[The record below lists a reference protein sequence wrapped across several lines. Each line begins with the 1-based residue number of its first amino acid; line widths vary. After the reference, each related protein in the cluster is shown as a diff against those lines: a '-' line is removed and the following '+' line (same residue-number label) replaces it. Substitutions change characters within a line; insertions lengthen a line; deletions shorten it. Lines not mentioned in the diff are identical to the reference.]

1 MSPESLLGKKL
12 TSRES
17 LEAFYQQLLADPVLQ
32 EPLRVASDRESF
44 VRIGVQLGK
53 EHGYSFTAEELDEAI
68 LEAAEN
74 EGLEFQKVDEAL
86 EQLRINEIVG
96 W

>member
-1 MSPESLLGKKL
+1 M
-12 TSRES
+12 SRES
-17 LEAFYQQLLADPVLQ
+17 LEEFYQRVLTDPVLQ

-44 VRIGVQLGK
+44 VRIGVQLGE

-74 EGLEFQKVDEAL
+74 EGLESQTVDGAI
-86 EQLRINEIVG
+86 EQLRINEVVG